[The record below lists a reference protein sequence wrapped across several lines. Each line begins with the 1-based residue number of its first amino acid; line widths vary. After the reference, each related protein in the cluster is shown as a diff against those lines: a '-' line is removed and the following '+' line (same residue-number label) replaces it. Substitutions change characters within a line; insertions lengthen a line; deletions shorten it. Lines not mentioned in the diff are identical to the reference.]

1 MVVDCDR
8 PDVLETIG
16 FRVFAVGTK
25 PLNSE
30 EIPFAYPRDLSHYIS
45 EVDTYFITQETFEY
59 FFKNRKTS
67 PNCFDYAT
75 SFEFQIVPLKN
86 KYSQRKEYTYTHL
99 HNDIVAMAIKY
110 GMFDVLDKLL
120 ALTRKSYIAKISL
133 NMSITGIT
141 CLTKQTGLTHMLQE
155 RINLETI
162 GCMAESFISKKL
174 T

>member
-75 SFEFQIVPLKN
+75 SFEFQIVPLKTN
-86 KYSQRKEYTYTHL
+86 IVNARNTHIL
-99 HNDIVAMAIKY
+99 ICTMI
-110 GMFDVLDKLL
+110 LL
-120 ALTRKSYIAKISL
+120 RWRL
-133 NMSITGIT
+133 NMGCST
-141 CLTKQTGLTHMLQE
+141 C
-155 RINLETI
+155 
-162 GCMAESFISKKL
+162 
-174 T
+174 